1 MNTTANNSCVLFAE
15 ICGTAKLYEKLG
27 DTEAL
32 RAVERC
38 LNRMERASAGYK
50 GRVVKTLGDELM
62 AVFESAESALHAAV
76 EMQQRI
82 DSLPPASGISLAVR
96 VAFHYG
102 PAAEEEDDDTFVG
115 TVNVAARAM
124 MLAKPGQVLATA
136 EAVAVLPPALQE
148 LTREIEVPLSAKDE
162 TIRVFDV
169 KWDHGG
175 DEVRTRVAA
184 QAAMPASP
192 AAAPDP
198 APVPAAAEPAK
209 PSEPSKLRLKLRYGD
224 SKLILGPERPT
235 ATLGRDVKADIV
247 VRDARASRHHGRIE
261 RRFDRFVLI
270 DQSTNGTYVTVR
282 GEAEF
287 LLKQEETVLRGR
299 GRINFGHSGV
309 GHSGVGEEGDHL
321 EFEVLE

>member
-1 MNTTANNSCVLFAE
+1 MTTNNSCVLFAE

-62 AVFESAESALHAAV
+62 VVFDSAESALHAAV

-82 DSLPPASGISLAVR
+82 DSLPPASGVSLAVR
-96 VAFHYG
+96 IAFHYG
-102 PAAEEEDDDTFVG
+102 PAAEEEDNDTFVG
-115 TVNVAARAM
+115 TVNVAARIV

-148 LTREIEVPLSAKDE
+148 LTREIEVPSSAQDE
-162 TIRVFDV
+162 AIRVFDV
-169 KWDHGG
+169 KWDHSS
-175 DEVRTRVAA
+175 DEHRARLAA
-184 QAAMPASP
+184 QVA
-192 AAAPDP
+192 
-198 APVPAAAEPAK
+198 VPAYAPIPPVASEPAK
-209 PSEPSKLRLKLRYGD
+209 PSEPSKLRLRLRYGD
-224 SKLILGPERPT
+224 NKLMLGPERPT

-287 LLKQEETVLRGR
+287 VLKQDETVLRGR
-299 GRINFGHSGV
+299 GRINFGHSG
-309 GHSGVGEEGDHL
+309 GSDDGDHL
-321 EFEVLE
+321 EFEVVE